1 MVEGR
6 HTTMVS
12 LNHLEALDLLI
23 WLGTTERAADLADSN
38 QSTISRRS
46 RSAIETFRLKM
57 GRGRDGRRPFGDTS
71 LLNLER
77 QVHQQA
83 RFLGSRPLRL
93 QVPYWSRSMALPGLP
108 EGWCTNPDQSALV
121 CENPVTLLRERVI
134 DACLLTP
141 TQLPPASG
149 DLLLMELYRR
159 PIELTVLMGGAQHA
173 SHPRCWRSL
182 RPREVRLQLPPF
194 LPRSCCRRSMEWFQA
209 LIGSE
214 PAGNGVV
221 AAGPEPDAEAISVA
235 FLTPEMRQAQDRPC
249 WVAASV
255 PPHPY
260 VERLAVLAEN
270 AGEPALQ
277 RLQEHLQDSF
287 APLLLAA

>member
-1 MVEGR
+1 
-6 HTTMVS
+6 MVS
-12 LNHLEALDLLI
+12 LNHLEALDLLV
-23 WLGTTERAADLADSN
+23 WLGTTERAADLAASN

-46 RSAIETFRLKM
+46 RTALQTLGLRM
-57 GRGRDGRRPFGDTS
+57 GRGRVARGPFGDNS

-93 QVPYWSRSMALPGLP
+93 QIPYWSRCRVLPGQP
-108 EGWCTNPDQSALV
+108 EGWCANPDQPALV
-121 CENPVTLLRERVI
+121 CENPVTLLRDRVI

-141 TQLPPASG
+141 TQVPQAAG
-149 DLLLMELYRR
+149 DLLLMELYHR
-159 PIELTVLMGGAQHA
+159 PIELTVLMGGAPHT

-182 RPREVRLQLPPF
+182 RQRQLRLQLQPF
-194 LPRSCCRRSMEWFQA
+194 LPRSCCRRSSEWFQA

-214 PAGNGVV
+214 PTGDGMVT
-221 AAGPEPDAEAISVA
+221 AAPDQDAEAISVA
-235 FLTPEMRQAQDRPC
+235 FLTPEMRQAQDRPF
-249 WVAASV
+249 WVAESV

-277 RLQEHLQDSF
+277 RLQEHLHACF
-287 APLLLAA
+287 TPLLLAA